1 MWSSDRPGRRGILA
15 LLALAPLGA
24 CGFRPLY
31 AEREGEELMAELAAV
46 EIAGLGG
53 RLGQELRNGLL
64 DELNP
69 TGIALPSR
77 YELLVRLSRRENAL
91 AIQLDS
97 TVTRYDM
104 ILSAAFVLRRR
115 EDGEVLLRDNVRRI
129 ASYNVRRAPYAT
141 LVAEQDAERRAAR
154 EVARDIASR
163 VAVRLDAGRPA

>member
-1 MWSSDRPGRRGILA
+1 MWSSDRPGRRAFLA
-15 LLALAPLGA
+15 LALAPLGA

-31 AEREGEELMAELAAV
+31 AEREGEALMDELAAI

-69 TGIALPSR
+69 TGLPEPSR
-77 YELLVRLSRRENAL
+77 YVLVVRLSRRESAL

-97 TVTRYDM
+97 TVTRFDM
-104 ILSAAFVLRRR
+104 ILRAAFVLRRK
-115 EDGEVLLRDNVRRI
+115 EDGEVLLRDNVRRV

-154 EVARDIASR
+154 EVAREIASR
-163 VAVRLDAGRPA
+163 VAVRLDPARPA